1 MNRPLMV
8 LIVAEQDD
16 PQSVTDACI
25 MKLINN
31 VGLLNEAKSL
41 HP

>member
-1 MNRPLMV
+1 MV
-8 LIVAEQDD
+8 LIVAEHDD
-16 PQSVTDACI
+16 THSVIDARI
-25 MKLINN
+25 VMLINN